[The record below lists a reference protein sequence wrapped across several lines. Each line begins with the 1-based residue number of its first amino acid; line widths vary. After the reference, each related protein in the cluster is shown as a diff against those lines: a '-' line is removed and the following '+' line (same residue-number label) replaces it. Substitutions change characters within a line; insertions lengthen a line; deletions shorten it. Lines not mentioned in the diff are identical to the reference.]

1 MTQLRTWTHLA
12 ALGAVL
18 LAPAA
23 ASAQCVGDCSGSGA
37 VSISNLILGV
47 NISLGASPISVC
59 PAFDPDGGGTVTIA
73 ELIQAVNNALGG
85 CPATPTVTIAPPTST
100 ATPLHTG
107 TPTPVSTATDT
118 AVATVTKT
126 AAPTATETAAPSS
139 TATAEPTPTATAEPT
154 ATVEASPT
162 ATVEA
167 SPTATVEASPTAT
180 ATTAATA
187 TETIGSET
195 PTATPEQPSATPSA
209 TFTPTATVTP
219 SATFT
224 PTATVTPSA
233 TFTPTATP
241 TSGSSAVC
249 GNGVLEP
256 GESCQSCAAD
266 CVVGTCANPGMP
278 TQAFIVDLVQPLGF
292 QPTTATILLG
302 YNSTRLR
309 IPDTGTMTSVR
320 QRIVAPPPLPQAFTP
335 NDIEYAVRVL
345 VSRNVPLGTLF
356 TATFDRCAGSPAP
369 MLSDVACT
377 VESCAAGGSGVP
389 GCTCTVR
396 LP

>member
-1 MTQLRTWTHLA
+1 
-12 ALGAVL
+12 
-18 LAPAA
+18 
-23 ASAQCVGDCSGSGA
+23 
-37 VSISNLILGV
+37 
-47 NISLGASPISVC
+47 
-59 PAFDPDGGGTVTIA
+59 
-73 ELIQAVNNALGG
+73 
-85 CPATPTVTIAPPTST
+85 
-100 ATPLHTG
+100 
-107 TPTPVSTATDT
+107 
-118 AVATVTKT
+118 
-126 AAPTATETAAPSS
+126 
-139 TATAEPTPTATAEPT
+139 
-154 ATVEASPT
+154 
-162 ATVEA
+162 
-167 SPTATVEASPTAT
+167 
-180 ATTAATA
+180 
-187 TETIGSET
+187 
-195 PTATPEQPSATPSA
+195 
-209 TFTPTATVTP
+209 
-219 SATFT
+219 
-224 PTATVTPSA
+224 
-233 TFTPTATP
+233 
-241 TSGSSAVC
+241 
-249 GNGVLEP
+249 
-256 GESCQSCAAD
+256 
-266 CVVGTCANPGMP
+266 MP